1 MQDAYNSYISGV
13 FFVIYILMSN
23 YFMQILTIGI
33 IMQRFIELNDHKERQ
48 QIYVAILGM
57 GQNEGEG
64 INIEELKNKFREN
77 EKKNKELGKSFKRT
91 KTIKDRLS
99 GIFMKMANSKA
110 LPIPDTPY
118 YKYWLPQ
125 ACWRL

>member
-1 MQDAYNSYISGV
+1 
-13 FFVIYILMSN
+13 
-23 YFMQILTIGI
+23 
-33 IMQRFIELNDHKERQ
+33 
-48 QIYVAILGM
+48 M

-77 EKKNKELGKSFKRT
+77 EKKNKELGKSYKRT

-99 GIFMKMANSKA
+99 GIFMKMANSKT